1 MKNKDLILNRIGQI
15 QISIDRTKQGIQ
27 SATISPN
34 EAIKNLERALDV
46 MEQLEN
52 LIEIQEDSTISAFGS
67 DVL

>member
-1 MKNKDLILNRIGQI
+1 MHRYPQ
-15 QISIDRTKQGIQ
+15 TKF
-27 SATISPN
+27 
-34 EAIKNLERALDV
+34 IKNLEQRLDV